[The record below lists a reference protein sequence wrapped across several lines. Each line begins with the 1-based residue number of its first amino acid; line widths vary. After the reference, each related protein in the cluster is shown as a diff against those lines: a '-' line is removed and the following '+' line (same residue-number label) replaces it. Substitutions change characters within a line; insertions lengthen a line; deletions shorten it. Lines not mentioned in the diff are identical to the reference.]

1 MRIIVHR
8 LQSGRLE
15 GICIGCRTAG
25 GVSLVSIIVAFP
37 NRDNA
42 AKIRNLIVRG
52 GMDVTGVCTAGAQA
66 LQYADMADEGIVVC
80 GYKLK
85 DMMYTELREYLPGDF
100 EMLLVASS
108 DKWTGGAMEGVI
120 GLSMPVK
127 AYDLMNTLE
136 MMHCTIEQ
144 RRKRRKL
151 EQKNRNLQQKAVIT
165 RAKELLMSRNNMSEA
180 EAHRYLQKSSMDS
193 GTNMVETAEM
203 VLMVMAE

>member
-1 MRIIVHR
+1 MRITVHR

-120 GLSMPVK
+120 FNLSDRERTVSVP
-127 AYDLMNTLE
+127 LE
-136 MMHCTIEQ
+136 ELGVPGEAVPAEELWTGG
-144 RRKRRKL
+144 RFSPADGALTAKL
-151 EQKNRNLQQKAVIT
+151 PAHGCALLQVHHNK
-165 RAKELLMSRNNMSEA
+165 
-180 EAHRYLQKSSMDS
+180 
-193 GTNMVETAEM
+193 
-203 VLMVMAE
+203 